1 MKKFDK
7 VCTYAVLGLLIIAS
21 AVTYIVS
28 YRSTLVDLYM
38 PPLENFPPPR
48 TNAPVMEVTTHAQSR
63 ALTQASRFFRAKT
76 TSMVV

>member
-1 MKKFDK
+1 MKKFDKFDK

-63 ALTQASRFFRAKT
+63 ALT
-76 TSMVV
+76 